1 MKNLLFILIL
11 LVMETNAFAQFTQE
25 PLPYAFDALEPYI
38 DKATMEI
45 HYGRHHK
52 AYVDNLNK
60 AVAGTPQEKMSLTDL
75 QKSVTAETP
84 AAERRCRRALRSM
97 SRRR

>member
-11 LVMETNAFAQFTQE
+11 LVMENTAFGQFTQE
-25 PLPYAFDALEPYI
+25 PLPYAFDALEPSI

-60 AVAGTPQEKMSLTDL
+60 VGSP
-75 QKSVTAETP
+75 
-84 AAERRCRRALRSM
+84 ERHRRKCRF
-97 SRRR
+97 